1 MGGEG
6 LLLMILQ
13 HVLHVG
19 YIILGSGK
27 LWGGRV
33 GRDYTQR
40 GRFGDYLDMGE
51 LKANKQ
57 GGALREGL
65 LITKHF
71 VFLEI

>member
-27 LWGGRV
+27 LWGG
-33 GRDYTQR
+33 
-40 GRFGDYLDMGE
+40 
-51 LKANKQ
+51 
-57 GGALREGL
+57 GGREGL
-65 LITKHF
+65 YTAG
-71 VFLEI
+71 